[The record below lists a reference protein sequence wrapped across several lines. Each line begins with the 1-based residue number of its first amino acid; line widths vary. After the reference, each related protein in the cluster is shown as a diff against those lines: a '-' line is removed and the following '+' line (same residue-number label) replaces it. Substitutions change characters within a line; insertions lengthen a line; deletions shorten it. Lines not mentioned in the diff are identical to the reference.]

1 MRVKLEILNIE
12 TINYTDK
19 KTGKPASFEVINGR
33 EAMPASVLL
42 PFRLSARDFP
52 SVKPGSV
59 CELSVTELRKG
70 DKDSSITLKGAL
82 VPVAAVTK

>member
-1 MRVKLEILNIE
+1 MRIKLEILNLE

-33 EAMPASVLL
+33 EAMPATVLL

-52 SVKPGSV
+52 TVKPGSV
-59 CELSVTELRKG
+59 CEFSVSELRRG

-82 VPVAAVTK
+82 VPAAAATK